1 MSRKLQRKFIC
12 IQEKREGA
20 KKNSWFGANSLKS
33 LENFHVEKNVFKA
46 VDNWRVFT
54 FIWAI
59 GSSAKEWLPRGCCHD
74 RKTVLLW
81 AALWDNRVSEIA
93 PGLISPSTPG
103 ISSTPDTSELGIC
116 EVHTFLP
123 YVYSSQLTS
132 VKAYCIHRSAHHS

>member
-59 GSSAKEWLPRGCCHD
+59 GSSAKE
-74 RKTVLLW
+74 
-81 AALWDNRVSEIA
+81 
-93 PGLISPSTPG
+93 
-103 ISSTPDTSELGIC
+103 
-116 EVHTFLP
+116 
-123 YVYSSQLTS
+123 
-132 VKAYCIHRSAHHS
+132 